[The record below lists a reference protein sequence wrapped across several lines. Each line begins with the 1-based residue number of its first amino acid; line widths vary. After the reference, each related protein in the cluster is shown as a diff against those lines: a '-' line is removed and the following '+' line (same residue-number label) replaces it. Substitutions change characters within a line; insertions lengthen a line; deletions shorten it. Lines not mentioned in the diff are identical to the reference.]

1 MQMFGKS
8 CLCQATAKTLQLLY
22 TKTIFL
28 MKRFTFVPDFVGL
41 AKTVAFEYNTHAHTH
56 THARTH
62 AHTHRHTDAHTHFKN
77 KMSEKSP
84 AIGVNKENMDLELIT
99 TN

>member
-62 AHTHRHTDAHTHFKN
+62 AHAHTHTHTHTHAHTHALTHTHTH
-77 KMSEKSP
+77 SRTRASAHTHIHRE
-84 AIGVNKENMDLELIT
+84 
-99 TN
+99 